1 VEDASKLAATVETNN
16 LKPIVHIAAV
26 TREDDDTVHLVAVTG
41 GGARFYI
48 STRYRESGTKPTI
61 NKNPDLH
68 LDPLQIKIRIRIR
81 IKVISWI
88 RNRICINLQMT
99 SNLASK

>member
-26 TREDDDTVHLVAVTG
+26 TREEDDTVHLVAVTG

-48 STRYRESGTKPTI
+48 STR
-61 NKNPDLH
+61 
-68 LDPLQIKIRIRIR
+68 
-81 IKVISWI
+81 
-88 RNRICINLQMT
+88 
-99 SNLASK
+99 

>member
-26 TREDDDTVHLVAVTG
+26 TREEDDTVHLVAVTG

-48 STRYRESGTKPTI
+48 STRYRYRAYNIFSD
-61 NKNPDLH
+61 NYL
-68 LDPLQIKIRIRIR
+68 
-81 IKVISWI
+81 
-88 RNRICINLQMT
+88 
-99 SNLASK
+99 